1 MSVRWQP
8 AADARGLLLVGG
20 GPAAVAAWVR
30 RGLVACHVVPLGR
43 WTAVVP
49 AEAESRA
56 LPPYDNAVTVLAARP
71 VPHRLRPGLG
81 AFTSGGRAVLTVQPR
96 GWRGGQRWLI
106 WEPGEGVVVAP
117 GLVQARPVDLVR
129 AAGRGRGIG
138 ALLADPGGDA
148 HDLLRRVMGALGL
161 PGVEMLRE
169 GGAGPVVTPSAK
181 AVSRFDAR
189 ATEDARHRA
198 ELEEG

>member
-1 MSVRWQP
+1 VSVPWQP
-8 AADARGLLLVGG
+8 ASDARGLLLVGG

-49 AEAESRA
+49 AEAASRA
-56 LPPYDNAVTVLAARP
+56 LPPYHDAVTVLAARP

-96 GWRGGQRWLI
+96 GWRGGQRWLV
-106 WEPGEGVVVAP
+106 WEPGQGVVVAP
-117 GLVQARPVDLVR
+117 GLVQARPDDLVR
-129 AAGRGRGIG
+129 AVGRGRGVG
-138 ALLADPGGDA
+138 AVLADPAGDA

-161 PGVEMLRE
+161 PGVDMLNDR
-169 GGAGPVVTPSAK
+169 GAGPLVTPSTK
-181 AVSRFDAR
+181 TVSRFDAR
-189 ATEDARHRA
+189 ATEEARHRA

>member
-1 MSVRWQP
+1 M
-8 AADARGLLLVGG
+8 
-20 GPAAVAAWVR
+20 
-30 RGLVACHVVPLGR
+30 PLGR

-49 AEAESRA
+49 AEAGSRA
-56 LPPYDNAVTVLAARP
+56 LPPYDEAATVLAARP
-71 VPHRLRPGLG
+71 VPHRLRPGVG

-96 GWRGGQRWLI
+96 GWRGGQRWLV
-106 WEPGEGVVVAP
+106 WEPGLGVVVAP
-117 GLVQARPVDLVR
+117 GLVQARPDDLVR

-138 ALLADPGGDA
+138 AVLADPGGDA

-161 PGVEMLRE
+161 PGVEILRD
-169 GGAGPVVTPSAK
+169 GAAGPVVAPSTK

-189 ATEDARHRA
+189 ATEEARHRA